1 MNMKWSILIT
11 GSISIAFLLAILGCS
26 SVTSTEVK
34 STPHAEATFEPKTD
48 TPTSS
53 ASLSKIEHS
62 HETHS
67 KNANVLTGSGLLK
80 ITEIERSVR
89 CAVGRGS
96 NCSQEFAIERG
107 LLETGLEPIF
117 PLGIRCPVIDHHYAM
132 DYSAFRLGKEYYHGG
147 IDIPVPF
154 NTPVI
159 AAATGQVVGIYVG
172 DKSPRGIEIVFRH
185 SPEDTGLPVWTF
197 TQYTHFSELP
207 NVVLGQS
214 IEIGDVIG
222 LTGNT
227 GISPKTGK
235 QADAR
240 RPALHFGVLYNSNGE
255 YADMKNA
262 VIVPA
267 NAKWMDPNAFFL
279 VDHPFDTETLR
290 ALPENEKAVP
300 IPVLLDDGN
309 TIPSDTKTVWPYTC
323 SKDDASTT
331 EPKKEM
337 PQTAHRD
344 AVASTASPTVT
355 PEPTVPS
362 TKTRLIG
369 LGWNKPTSVQTT
381 YLRTSDLS
389 DDSVSV
395 VEDGIRAGE
404 DYLGS
409 YGPLRVYVIGT
420 DVEAAHV
427 VAMDFC
433 SWAYGGVNGDNY
445 EYCVESDQGVEIREI
460 AEHAGRN
467 AFAQHSRELETPNQS
482 FVIGNPLQFESGLGS
497 KIAIHEYVHI
507 YQNANKVD
515 ENDFGLP
522 LWLEEGSAEFLALY
536 LGQKEGWADFQMG
549 MAEALE
555 SAKDLQKLHP
565 GIGIQDIET
574 SESRDALQSFC
585 DCTGMLQ
592 YETGQWA
599 TAWLVNR
606 TSLDIFYKSY
616 IPDIVDLGGH
626 GSFEKHFGLTVQE
639 FYGEFDAFMSSGA
652 ENQLAILPI
661 P

>member
-1 MNMKWSILIT
+1 MKLTVVLAALIGT
-11 GSISIAFLLAILGCS
+11 FVIACS
-26 SVTSTEVK
+26 NTAPVPAEP
-34 STPHAEATFEPKTD
+34 TPDIDATVEAKVAQERAVDATVQAKVSGTL
-48 TPTSS
+48 S
-53 ASLSKIEHS
+53 ASEAKTPSTTQAACK
-62 HETHS
+62 
-67 KNANVLTGSGLLK
+67 LTGGETVQSGW
-80 ITEIERSVR
+80 
-89 CAVGRGS
+89 
-96 NCSQEFAIERG
+96 
-107 LLETGLEPIF
+107 TG
-117 PLGIRCPVIDHHYAM
+117 
-132 DYSAFRLGKEYYHGG
+132 
-147 IDIPVPF
+147 
-154 NTPVI
+154 
-159 AAATGQVVGIYVG
+159 
-172 DKSPRGIEIVFRH
+172 
-185 SPEDTGLPVWTF
+185 EDTGNNSCNSCFCTDG
-197 TQYTHFSELP
+197 
-207 NVVLGQS
+207 VLGCTKMACPAHLALSRDCSLDNQYCNS
-214 IEIGDVIG
+214 EGGD
-222 LTGNT
+222 
-227 GISPKTGK
+227 
-235 QADAR
+235 
-240 RPALHFGVLYNSNGE
+240 
-255 YADMKNA
+255 
-262 VIVPA
+262 
-267 NAKWMDPNAFFL
+267 
-279 VDHPFDTETLR
+279 ET
-290 ALPENEKAVP
+290 
-300 IPVLLDDGN
+300 
-309 TIPSDTKTVWPYTC
+309 S
-323 SKDDASTT
+323 
-331 EPKKEM
+331 
-337 PQTAHRD
+337 
-344 AVASTASPTVT
+344 
-355 PEPTVPS
+355 
-362 TKTRLIG
+362 TRLIG

-389 DDSVSV
+389 DDSVRV

-420 DVEAAHV
+420 DVEAAHI

-445 EYCVESDQGVEIREI
+445 EYCLESDQGVEIREI
-460 AEHAGRN
+460 AEYAGSN

-497 KIAIHEYVHI
+497 RIAIHEYVHI

-536 LGQKEGWADFQMG
+536 LSQEEGWADFRMA

-555 SAKDLQKLHP
+555 SAKNLQERHP

-574 SESRDALQSFC
+574 SESRDALQSIC

-639 FYGEFDAFMSSGA
+639 FYGEFDEFMSSSTG
-652 ENQLAILPI
+652 NQLAILPI